1 MAVVFSRVNLKHSN
15 VRILY
20 QRCRR
25 VKRGF
30 GTIPCSANALNRD
43 LGFTIRGR
51 LVLVVQ
57 LVKKHIATESETID
71 GPVRVPTD

>member
-1 MAVVFSRVNLKHSN
+1 MAVVFSRANLKHSN
-15 VRILY
+15 VRMLY
-20 QRCRR
+20 PRWRQ

-30 GTIPCSANALNRD
+30 GTIPCSANAPNCD

-51 LVLVVQ
+51 LALVVQ
-57 LVKKHIATESETID
+57 LVKKRIATESETID